1 MTGTVCDATT
11 SGVSSSSRRRE
22 WVAAAANASA
32 TAAPTRKPG
41 GGLGHRDQRGADEEQ
56 RLRRELGEHR
66 RGRREDVGRDV
77 QGAHDDLGAERERDE
92 HAERGHEERRAGR
105 RATRGAEATRDDA
118 TPGAARL
125 PSLLLACL
133 PPGPENDKARAV
145 TSSGPGP
152 PFSRPQHA
160 PPPPRS
166 PRGTRRHTLWR
177 QVFWLPDRP
186 PAAPSRQR
194 AGSGFSQPSSP
205 VTAAG
210 PRRSCTGFPRVALAG
225 TSKRSGC

>member
-11 SGVSSSSRRRE
+11 SGVSSWSRRRE

-32 TAAPTRKPG
+32 RRAEQQAAAASEIVTSAARAKSSGSAASSPARPTAAVR
-41 GGLGHRDQRGADEEQ
+41 HRA
-56 RLRRELGEHR
+56 
-66 RGRREDVGRDV
+66 DV
-77 QGAHDDLGAERERDE
+77 QGAHHQRRAERERDE
-92 HAERGHEERRAGR
+92 QPERRGNGRPARRWRGGRPDR
-105 RATRGAEATRDDA
+105 RATTRRPA
-118 TPGAARL
+118 PSALVTAA
-125 PSLLLACL
+125 ACL
-133 PPGPENDKARAV
+133 PPGHPNDKARAD
-145 TSSGPGP
+145 TPSGPGP
-152 PFSRPQHA
+152 PSSRPQHA
-160 PPPPRS
+160 PPPSRS

-210 PRRSCTGFPRVALAG
+210 PRRSCTGFPQVALAG
-225 TSKRSGC
+225 TSKRRGC